1 MREPALADL
10 IGGATR
16 RAFVSIVDLCLAEK
30 VDALLIAGD
39 LYDGD
44 QTSMK
49 TARFLADQLRRLH
62 EAEIPTF
69 IIRGNHDAESRI
81 TRELALPESVKVFS
95 GRADAVTIGAGALDV
110 AIHGVSFAQKHAPES
125 LLPKFREP
133 ASGAVNIGMLH
144 TSLGGSPSH
153 DRYAPCTSADLHGTG
168 FAYWA
173 LGHVHQRSVDQ
184 GRATIVMPGNPQ
196 GRDINEAGPR
206 SASLVTIDDSRGI
219 AVEERLT
226 SVAEF
231 RRVGV
236 DLSGADD
243 WRTALKRIEM
253 ALEAERMDVGS
264 EHLVARLTLGGATPL
279 AWRLRSDAD
288 KLEEEAR
295 RIGADLGRT
304 WLDKIELRCVRA
316 ARRDARLSRS
326 GRGVAASDGDR
337 GRSVEG
343 VPGRTPG
350 DRGRVA
356 RPPAAWLPGRPVR
369 RRRRSVRPGA
379 RRLSRARAPRT
390 CSPICA
396 RPTRRLRHEDR
407 TARSHALRPFQRLR
421 DRLRPQADRRV
432 RISTSSSG
440 STRPASRP
448 PPRPFSI
455 CSTAS
460 ESGRPYGAAK
470 GRASVPNWHAYNAM
484 RIGARLELNGAP
496 VEVARLKRDKASLVD
511 KDNLAFDEAALRA
524 ELAGVDR
531 DAFRTMFSLD
541 DESLEKG
548 GEEILASRGD
558 LGELLFSAS
567 AGLAGLSAGTRCAA
581 RAGGTFLQAAR
592 QDHRA
597 CREEAGARRL

>member
-1 MREPALADL
+1 MSFRFVHTADVHLDSPLRTLALREPALADL

-81 TRELALPESVKVFS
+81 TRELTLPETVKVFS

-125 LLPKFREP
+125 LLPKFRDP
-133 ASGAVNIGMLH
+133 APGAVNIGMLH
-144 TSLGGSPSH
+144 TSLGGSPAH

-219 AVEERLT
+219 SVEERLT

-236 DLSGADD
+236 DLSGAED
-243 WRTALKRIEM
+243 WRAALKRIEA
-253 ALEAERMDVGS
+253 ALEAERGAVES
-264 EHLVARLTLGGATPL
+264 EHLVARLTISGATPL

-288 KLEEEAR
+288 TLEEEAR
-295 RIGADLGRT
+295 RISADLGRT
-304 WLDKIELRCVRA
+304 WLDKIELRCSEPRAETAPSADPVAELRLLMETEVAQSKAFRDELRAIAEELRGHLPPGSREDLFGADAEAFAEALSVLASEGAEDVLALLRA
-316 ARRDARLSRS
+316 ADAD
-326 GRGVAASDGDR
+326 VA
-337 GRSVEG
+337 
-343 VPGRTPG
+343 P
-350 DRGRVA
+350 
-356 RPPAAWLPGRPVR
+356 
-369 RRRRSVRPGA
+369 
-379 RRLSRARAPRT
+379 
-390 CSPICA
+390 
-396 RPTRRLRHEDR
+396 
-407 TARSHALRPFQRLR
+407 
-421 DRLRPQADRRV
+421 
-432 RISTSSSG
+432 
-440 STRPASRP
+440 
-448 PPRPFSI
+448 
-455 CSTAS
+455 
-460 ESGRPYGAAK
+460 
-470 GRASVPNWHAYNAM
+470 
-484 RIGARLELNGAP
+484 
-496 VEVARLKRDKASLVD
+496 
-511 KDNLAFDEAALRA
+511 
-524 ELAGVDR
+524 
-531 DAFRTMFSLD
+531 
-541 DESLEKG
+541 
-548 GEEILASRGD
+548 
-558 LGELLFSAS
+558 
-567 AGLAGLSAGTRCAA
+567 
-581 RAGGTFLQAAR
+581 
-592 QDHRA
+592 
-597 CREEAGARRL
+597 